1 MRPVF
6 GSVFAGELN
15 NYLEYRHNSGI
26 KSMEVDYNECRK
38 LDAFFEREQFGSI
51 HFTQEEADRWKEP
64 LSGESPIGRYKRINI
79 TRRFFEYLAVKG
91 YPVVVFRDIREPKT
105 TFVPHIYTEEEVERY
120 FQAVDSYEPPK
131 AKKNRIMFPVLYR
144 LLYCCGTR
152 IGETLSIRKKD
163 VDLVNGVIKLSETK
177 NSRERYVVMSESMLA
192 LMRDY
197 ADKTFYLLSDTDFIF
212 SKRNG
217 EQLTK
222 SYIYKHHVDILRQAG
237 IPYRAGGQGPRIHDW
252 RHTFAVNAFKQ
263 MIDNGMDMYVSLPIL
278 SAYLGHISIE
288 ATERY
293 VRLTVAMYPYIEEK
307 FNSSLDKVFK
317 EISL

>member
-1 MRPVF
+1 MKPVF
-6 GSVFAGELN
+6 CSVFAQELN
-15 NYLEYRHNSGI
+15 NYIEYRHNSGI
-26 KSMEVDYNECRK
+26 KSMAIDYNECRK
-38 LDAFFEREQFGSI
+38 LDAFFEREKFDNI
-51 HFTQEEADRWKEP
+51 HFTHAEAERWKEQ

-91 YPVVVFRDIREPKT
+91 YPVVVFRDIKEPKT
-105 TFVPHIYTEEEVERY
+105 AFVPHIYTEEEIARY

-152 IGETLSIRKKD
+152 INETLSIRKMD

-177 NSRERYVVMSESMLA
+177 NCKERYVVMSESMLA

-197 ADKTFYLLSDTDFIF
+197 ADKTFYLLSDTDCIF
-212 SKRNG
+212 QKRNG
-217 EQLTK
+217 EKLTK
-222 SYIYKHHVDILRQAG
+222 SYIYKHHVDILRLAG

-263 MIDNGMDMYVSLPIL
+263 MIDSGIDMYVSLPIM
-278 SAYLGHISIE
+278 SAYLGHASIE

-293 VRLTVAMYPYIEEK
+293 IRLTVAMYPYIEEK
-307 FNSSLDKVFK
+307 FSSSLDKVFK